1 MEKDTIITLEDNSVY
16 VLLDETKI
24 EDEKYFFAV
33 KLDENNNPT
42 TEYEVF
48 KCEEDDGEIY
58 MDTLEDE
65 ILKQSILV
73 DFTNNFI
80 KEIEESA

>member
-42 TEYEVF
+42 TEYEIF
-48 KCEEDDGEIY
+48 KYVEEDGEVF

-73 DFTNNFI
+73 DFTNNFV
-80 KEIEESA
+80 KEIEESE